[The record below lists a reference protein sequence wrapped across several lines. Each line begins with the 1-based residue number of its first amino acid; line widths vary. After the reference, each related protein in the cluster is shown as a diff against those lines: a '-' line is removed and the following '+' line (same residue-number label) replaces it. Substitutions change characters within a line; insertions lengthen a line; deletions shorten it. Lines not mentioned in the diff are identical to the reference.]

1 MPNPKSTA
9 RAVPSQAELK
19 QKPMPKSGSKTAA
32 QASKPVA
39 LSVAAPV
46 ELKDADDDGIDLRIG
61 TSARA
66 LRKKAGLGLKELA
79 ERTGLSTGMISQIER
94 GLSTPSLRSLRLLS
108 VALDVPIS
116 HFFEEPKEERPPS
129 FVVRASE
136 RRLLRLSPSGVVKH
150 LISPDGPAVIE
161 MYELEL
167 APGGSSGDH
176 FHRHQGEKAGY
187 VLEGQ
192 LQLMLGDEVYVL
204 ERGDAFRFP
213 SVLPHRFL
221 NPATVLARVIW
232 INASPTV

>member
-1 MPNPKSTA
+1 MSNTKSTA
-9 RAVPSQAELK
+9 RA
-19 QKPMPKSGSKTAA
+19 
-32 QASKPVA
+32 A
-39 LSVAAPV
+39 LSETKSTPSLKAAKPDKPAKPLLVV
-46 ELKDADDDGIDLRIG
+46 EPEPAADDGNDGIDQRIG
-61 TSARA
+61 ESARA
-66 LRKKAGLGLKELA
+66 LRKAAGLGLKELA

-116 HFFEEPKEERPPS
+116 HFFEEPKEVRPPS

-176 FHRHQGEKAGY
+176 FHRHYGEKAGY

-192 LQLMLGDEVYVL
+192 LQLMLGDEVHVL
-204 ERGDAFRFP
+204 EQGDAFRFP
-213 SVLPHRFL
+213 SVLPHMFS
-221 NPATVLARVIW
+221 NPSTVLARIIW
-232 INASPTV
+232 INASAQG

>member
-1 MPNPKSTA
+1 
-9 RAVPSQAELK
+9 
-19 QKPMPKSGSKTAA
+19 
-32 QASKPVA
+32 
-39 LSVAAPV
+39 
-46 ELKDADDDGIDLRIG
+46 
-61 TSARA
+61 
-66 LRKKAGLGLKELA
+66 
-79 ERTGLSTGMISQIER
+79 
-94 GLSTPSLRSLRLLS
+94 
-108 VALDVPIS
+108 
-116 HFFEEPKEERPPS
+116 
-129 FVVRASE
+129 VRASE

-213 SVLPHRFL
+213 SVLPHRFT